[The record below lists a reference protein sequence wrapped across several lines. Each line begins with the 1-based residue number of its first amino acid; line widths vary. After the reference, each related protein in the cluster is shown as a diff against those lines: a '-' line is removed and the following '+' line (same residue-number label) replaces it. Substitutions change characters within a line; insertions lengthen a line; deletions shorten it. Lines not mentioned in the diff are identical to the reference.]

1 MNFCGAASYRKQV
14 PDFNDMYELYDP
26 CTVMFF
32 FRNKHIMIDL
42 GTGNNNKISWAFNN
56 KQEVR
61 AVLNYDIYDKAVH
74 CNSVLRHRTSALGGR
89 NALQMFRF
97 VLYFFAISS
106 RRSCFVF

>member
-1 MNFCGAASYRKQV
+1 MCIKFSLLICFSEPLFWALFSLSLNQV

-56 KQEVR
+56 KQEVGQSSAR
-61 AVLNYDIYDKAVH
+61 SSQQH
-74 CNSVLRHRTSALGGR
+74 NSSK
-89 NALQMFRF
+89 
-97 VLYFFAISS
+97 
-106 RRSCFVF
+106 

>member
-1 MNFCGAASYRKQV
+1 MVRRAQPLLPLFDTWALGVPLQV

-61 AVLNYDIYDKAVH
+61 GGGGGGGGGSA
-74 CNSVLRHRTSALGGR
+74 SVPCPPPGLLP
-89 NALQMFRF
+89 
-97 VLYFFAISS
+97 
-106 RRSCFVF
+106 

>member
-1 MNFCGAASYRKQV
+1 MKPALLYILLRLARPAAPFSCLFLCGRCCCPLLFCAQV

-61 AVLNYDIYDKAVH
+61 VAS
-74 CNSVLRHRTSALGGR
+74 SVLCVARSAQSPR
-89 NALQMFRF
+89 NACKQR
-97 VLYFFAISS
+97 
-106 RRSCFVF
+106 

>member
-1 MNFCGAASYRKQV
+1 M

-61 AVLNYDIYDKAVH
+61 AVLNYDTIYIYINDTIQRYTAIVCWGIEPPLLAVKMP
-74 CNSVLRHRTSALGGR
+74 CKCFGLLYIFCILVKGCVLFS
-89 NALQMFRF
+89 
-97 VLYFFAISS
+97 
-106 RRSCFVF
+106 FVF